1 MNRFDKEEDAAKME
15 LESGLAMQ
23 TWFKAVCQFLSV
35 LTMVFLAS
43 LAWHEG
49 KELITDIAWN
59 QGFNSCIR
67 AINE

>member
-1 MNRFDKEEDAAKME
+1 MKRFDKEEDAAKTE
-15 LESGLAMQ
+15 LESGLARLA
-23 TWFKAVCQFLSV
+23 WFKAICQFLSV

-59 QGFNSCIR
+59 QGFNSCVQLIK
-67 AINE
+67 